1 MTEGA
6 AAAAPALRPLREVI
20 ADHGLRA
27 RKSLGQNFLLDPA
40 ITGRIARAAG
50 DLSEISVIEVG
61 AGPGG
66 LTRALLAGEARH
78 VVAIERDPRCVE
90 ALGELTAAYPG
101 RLRVVEADARKIDI
115 VSLAPAPRAVVA
127 NLPYNVAT
135 PLLIEWLT
143 RAADFTGFTLMFQ
156 KEVAARISAPPGGR
170 DYGRLSIAAQW
181 RCEARTLFDVPPG
194 AFIPPP
200 KVTSTLIRLTPRPEP
215 LAPADWGALE
225 RVTAAAFGQRRKML
239 RASLRQLGV
248 DTDALLRRAGVS
260 PTVRAETVDI
270 AGFCAL
276 AREYAAMIRLA

>member
-1 MTEGA
+1 MTDG

-90 ALGELTAAYPG
+90 ALAELTAAYPG
-101 RLRVVEADARKIDI
+101 RLQVVEADARKIDL

-156 KEVAARISAPPGGR
+156 KEVAARICAQVGGR

-181 RCEARTLFDVPPG
+181 RCEARALFDVPPG

-215 LAPADWGALE
+215 LAAADWGALE